1 MILVSAPRESFN
13 LHAMSGILRLPLF
26 ADPPPILEFELVLSK
41 PITAH
46 IMVLDDPESCHAP
59 VEVGKE
65 TALVFCQVPAVVDSN
80 AI

>member
-1 MILVSAPRESFN
+1 MLVSAPRESFN

-26 ADPPPILEFELVLSK
+26 ADPPPVLVLELVLSK

-46 IMVLDDPESCHAP
+46 IIELLLLESCHAP